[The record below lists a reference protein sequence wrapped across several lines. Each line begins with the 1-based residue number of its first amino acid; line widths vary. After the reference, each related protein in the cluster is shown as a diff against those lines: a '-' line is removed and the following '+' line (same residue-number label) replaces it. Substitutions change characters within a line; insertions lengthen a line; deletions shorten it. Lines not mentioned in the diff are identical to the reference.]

1 MMDIINGI
9 YSGDQRS
16 ISKAISLVE
25 QEDKSSTDLM
35 KSIYNRTGNS
45 FVIGVTGP
53 QGVGKSTLINN
64 LVTEFSK
71 NDDVGVLLI
80 DPTSN
85 LSGGAFL
92 GDRVRIINEF
102 DNNVFIRSIA
112 TRGNQTG
119 LSNCIRNAIRIL
131 EASGKKI
138 IIVET
143 VGIGQKDVDLIQ
155 VFDCTLLVLMPN
167 LGDEIQLIKAGIME
181 YANFIIV
188 NKFDLVGA
196 DSFLNNLRLYL
207 SDKDSKKIII
217 DTIATKRKNIDLLFK
232 SIQSYK
238 LKFSISDAYLMK
250 KIEYELKEKLCST
263 YSKKIEYCL
272 NSDNKIKE
280 IIEMVKNK
288 SMDPDSASN
297 AISKL
302 I

>member
-1 MMDIINGI
+1 MNIINGI

-25 QEDKSSTDLM
+25 KENKSSIELI

-45 FVIGVTGP
+45 FIIGVTGP
-53 QGVGKSTLINN
+53 PGVGKSTLINN
-64 LVTEFSK
+64 LITEFSK
-71 NDDVGVLLI
+71 TDDVGVLLI

-92 GDRVRIINEF
+92 GDRVRIVNEF

-119 LSNCIRNAIRIL
+119 LSNCVRNAIRIL

-138 IIVET
+138 IIIET
-143 VGIGQKDVDLIQ
+143 VGIGQKDVDLIK

-181 YANFIIV
+181 YADFIIV
-188 NKFDLVGA
+188 NKFDLAGA
-196 DSFLNNLRLYL
+196 DSFLNNLRVYL
-207 SDKDSKKIII
+207 LDKDSKKMII
-217 DTIATKRKNIDLLFK
+217 DTIATKRKNIDLLFQ
-232 SIQSYK
+232 SIQNYK
-238 LKFSISDAYLMK
+238 LKFSISDDYIIK
-250 KIEYELKEKLCST
+250 KIEYELKEKLCSNYT
-263 YSKKIEYCL
+263 KKIEYCL
-272 NSDNKIKE
+272 NNDDRIKE
-280 IIEMVKNK
+280 IIVMVKNK

>member
-1 MMDIINGI
+1 M
-9 YSGDQRS
+9 
-16 ISKAISLVE
+16 
-25 QEDKSSTDLM
+25 
-35 KSIYNRTGNS
+35 
-45 FVIGVTGP
+45 
-53 QGVGKSTLINN
+53 
-64 LVTEFSK
+64 
-71 NDDVGVLLI
+71 
-80 DPTSN
+80 
-85 LSGGAFL
+85 
-92 GDRVRIINEF
+92 
-102 DNNVFIRSIA
+102 
-112 TRGNQTG
+112 
-119 LSNCIRNAIRIL
+119 
-131 EASGKKI
+131 
-138 IIVET
+138 
-143 VGIGQKDVDLIQ
+143 DLIQ